1 MTTHIIAWI
10 VVLAIG
16 ILTVLITEIVVRVP
30 VRNCPNCAWHT
41 PGQCKHPTAAQV
53 PELVEIQMGMWR
65 CPWRELANG
74 KPDLIMSDG
83 GSEHEH
89 SGLNRSHSS
98 DAYVALGRVVGPESN
113 GPIPTASETSTT
125 GRRKNMTK
133 EPPSDL
139 NALVAEAVADL
150 EDGLLWGGGVCEE
163 EPEDPLDCR
172 RCGMRGCGW
181 VVH

>member
-65 CPWRELANG
+65 CPWRELAPRNKATVLDALDTCERCG
-74 KPDLIMSDG
+74 RLPEIASRELYRQDRDEYAAVCPRCGWRTEWHCSV
-83 GSEHEH
+83 EETVAAW
-89 SGLNRSHSS
+89 NRRERFWP
-98 DAYVALGRVVGPESN
+98 V
-113 GPIPTASETSTT
+113 
-125 GRRKNMTK
+125 GRRTMN
-133 EPPSDL
+133 ER
-139 NALVAEAVADL
+139 A
-150 EDGLLWGGGVCEE
+150 
-163 EPEDPLDCR
+163 
-172 RCGMRGCGW
+172 
-181 VVH
+181 

>member
-113 GPIPTASETSTT
+113 GPIPTASETSMCSQCSN
-125 GRRKNMTK
+125 GDNCQRAN
-133 EPPSDL
+133 
-139 NALVAEAVADL
+139 AVA
-150 EDGLLWGGGVCEE
+150 GY
-163 EPEDPLDCR
+163 
-172 RCGMRGCGW
+172 
-181 VVH
+181 